1 MADADPEDMHR
12 IWEFPEG
19 RKGKSTA
26 VSMVV
31 LKEVCGPRGDLSA
44 ACDRIM
50 MLEMLNAAGP
60 LLNRSVGEFDGAVFK
75 VAARFP
81 MIWMQK
87 GVVDPALPSD
97 AEEFVKQVEYG
108 RNR

>member
-1 MADADPEDMHR
+1 
-12 IWEFPEG
+12 
-19 RKGKSTA
+19 
-26 VSMVV
+26 
-31 LKEVCGPRGDLSA
+31 
-44 ACDRIM
+44 
-50 MLEMLNAAGP
+50 MLNAAGP
-60 LLNRSVGEFDGAVFK
+60 LVNRSVGEFDGAVFK